1 VLFVV
6 KDNVVK
12 QHIVHT
18 GIASRTD
25 VEILDG
31 IAEGDKVVDGPY
43 RTLARELQDGQ
54 KVKEQTKPAAG
65 EKPGPQ
71 GGRSYAAFGYGLIS
85 GSRFRKEVH
94 AMALIELDHI
104 VKTYDLGLSKV
115 PALRDIHFGIARGE
129 FVAIV
134 GQSGSGKSTLM
145 NIIGCLDTPSAG
157 QYRLSG
163 RDVST
168 LSDDELADV
177 RNLEIGF
184 VFQSFQLLPRA
195 SALENVELPLI
206 YRGVSKKERRERAVD
221 AMKLV
226 GLEDRMKHK
235 PAELSGGQR
244 QRVAIARALV
254 TQPALLLA
262 DEPTGNLDS
271 KTGEEIVGLFLELHG
286 RGNTIILVTHEP
298 KLAARCP
305 RAVRIVDGLVIADGP
320 GREVAIANAE
330 ALGSEALAQF
340 LAAEKAQGARP

>member
-1 VLFVV
+1 
-6 KDNVVK
+6 
-12 QHIVHT
+12 
-18 GIASRTD
+18 
-25 VEILDG
+25 
-31 IAEGDKVVDGPY
+31 
-43 RTLARELQDGQ
+43 
-54 KVKEQTKPAAG
+54 
-65 EKPGPQ
+65 
-71 GGRSYAAFGYGLIS
+71 
-85 GSRFRKEVH
+85 
-94 AMALIELDHI
+94 MALIELDHI
-104 VKTYDLGLSKV
+104 QKDYDLGASKV
-115 PALRDIHFGIARGE
+115 RALQDVHVSIERGE

-145 NIIGCLDTPSAG
+145 NILGCLDVPTG
-157 QYRLSG
+157 GHYKLSG
-163 RDVST
+163 RDVSS

-206 YRGVSKKERRERAVD
+206 YRGVSKTERRDRAIE
-221 AMKLV
+221 ALKLV

-254 TQPALLLA
+254 TQPSLLLA

-271 KTGEEIVGLFLELHG
+271 RTGEEIVRLFLDLHK

-305 RAVRIVDGLVIADGP
+305 RAVRLVDGLVIADGP
-320 GREVAIANAE
+320 GRDVALANAE
-330 ALGSEALAQF
+330 ALGAEALASFQ
-340 LAAEKAQGARP
+340 AAQKTAQEQRP

>member
-1 VLFVV
+1 
-6 KDNVVK
+6 
-12 QHIVHT
+12 
-18 GIASRTD
+18 
-25 VEILDG
+25 
-31 IAEGDKVVDGPY
+31 
-43 RTLARELQDGQ
+43 
-54 KVKEQTKPAAG
+54 
-65 EKPGPQ
+65 
-71 GGRSYAAFGYGLIS
+71 
-85 GSRFRKEVH
+85 
-94 AMALIELDHI
+94 MALIELDHI
-104 VKTYDLGLSKV
+104 KKDYDLGLSKV
-115 PALRDIHFGIARGE
+115 PALRDIHVSIERGE

-145 NIIGCLDTPSAG
+145 NILGCLDVPTAG
-157 QYRLSG
+157 HYRLSG

-206 YRGVSKKERRERAVD
+206 YRGVSKKERRERAIE
-221 AMKLV
+221 ALKLV
-226 GLEDRMKHK
+226 ALEDRMTHK

-254 TQPALLLA
+254 TQPSLLLA

-271 KTGEEIVGLFLELHG
+271 RTGEEIVALFLELHAK
-286 RGNTIILVTHEP
+286 GNTIILVTHEP

-320 GREVAIANAE
+320 GKQVALANAE
-330 ALGSEALAQF
+330 ALGQDALAQF
-340 LAAEKAQGARP
+340 LAAQKAVEAHP